1 MNGRRALAIIARRDQ
16 HLLEPRKCAIQ
27 IDQAEDG
34 KERMSVL
41 PGLPGKCLGV
51 VLEVALK
58 KGDCLLLESEYGLH
72 AEVGQP

>member
-1 MNGRRALAIIARRDQ
+1 
-16 HLLEPRKCAIQ
+16 
-27 IDQAEDG
+27 
-34 KERMSVL
+34 MSVL
-41 PGLPGKCLGV
+41 PGLPGKCLGA

>member
-1 MNGRRALAIIARRDQ
+1 M
-16 HLLEPRKCAIQ
+16 LEPRKCEIQ
-27 IDQAEDG
+27 IDRAEEG

-41 PGLPGKCLGV
+41 PGLPGKCLRA
-51 VLEVALK
+51 VLEVTLK